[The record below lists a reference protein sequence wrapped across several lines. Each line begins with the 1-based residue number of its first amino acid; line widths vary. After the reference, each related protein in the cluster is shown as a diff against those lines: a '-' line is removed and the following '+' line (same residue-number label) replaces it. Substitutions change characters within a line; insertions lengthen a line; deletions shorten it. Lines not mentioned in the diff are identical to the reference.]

1 MESGKYNRNK
11 DMLDDY
17 MCYRLTTENSSQH
30 SSFNLKGIVVAVL
43 IIIGIAVIYDAL
55 RPKCAHSGCDNTPE
69 EGSSYCLIHDPKYY
83 NNKNSYTPVFTTAT
97 ASRQKTTTASS
108 SATRATSKNT
118 NKTSTSNSG
127 EYDAHYYDD
136 PEDLYEDHY
145 DDFYDYE
152 DAEDYWEE
160 NY

>member
-17 MCYRLTTENSSQH
+17 MCYKLTTENSSQH

-43 IIIGIAVIYDAL
+43 IIIGIAMIYDAL

-97 ASRQKTTTASS
+97 ASS
-108 SATRATSKNT
+108 SATRATRKNT
-118 NKTSTSNSG
+118 NKTSTSKSG